1 MPRLE
6 SAFQADR
13 QRETVAESSEAIAGD
28 IESGLRGPL
37 EIGRSERG
45 CEASRP
51 EQALTFTPLAVKR
64 TVFLVRLRPVGV
76 FSRNLDVELLQGVL
90 LLYGKRNSKRQLI
103 WAPARRKLDLGPT
116 QLNPSFRVG
125 PGFAPL

>member
-28 IESGLRGPL
+28 KESGLRGPL

-45 CEASRP
+45 CEASR
-51 EQALTFTPLAVKR
+51 A
-64 TVFLVRLRPVGV
+64 G
-76 FSRNLDVELLQGVL
+76 LDVH
-90 LLYGKRNSKRQLI
+90 
-103 WAPARRKLDLGPT
+103 AARRQAHGL
-116 QLNPSFRVG
+116 
-125 PGFAPL
+125 PGATTSSRGFQPKSGC